1 MRNERIRI
9 LAEIALAVALA
20 SVLNLW
26 QIRLPWNIA
35 GGSITLTML
44 PIFVVA
50 LRRGAGAGM
59 IAGALYGTL
68 DLIFNPYIVHWAQ
81 VLLDYP
87 LPYLL
92 VGLSGL
98 GASSYRTLLEKGR
111 SSASAVAGLWML
123 LGGAGR
129 FVSHLLSG
137 VIFFAEYAPAGQNV
151 WVYSIIYNASYL
163 VPSLVAS
170 IVVALVLLPV
180 LHRAVPVSVQQ
191 A

>member
-35 GGSITLTML
+35 GGSISLTML

-50 LRRGAGAGM
+50 LRRGAVAGM

-68 DLIFNPYIVHWAQ
+68 DLIFNPFIVHWAQ

-98 GASSYRTLLEKGR
+98 GAASYRSLLEKGT
-111 SSASAVAGLWML
+111 SFASAIAALWML
-123 LGGAGR
+123 LGGVGR
-129 FVSHLLSG
+129 FIAHVLSG

-151 WVYSIIYNASYL
+151 WVYSILYNISYVL
-163 VPSLVAS
+163 PSLAVS

-180 LHRAVPVSVQQ
+180 LHRAVPVSAQKG
-191 A
+191 

>member
-1 MRNERIRI
+1 MRNERIRV

-87 LPYLL
+87 LPYML

-98 GASSYRTLLEKGR
+98 GASSYHALVEKAKP
-111 SSASAVAGLWML
+111 SASAVAALWML
-123 LGGAGR
+123 LGGVGR
-129 FVSHLLSG
+129 FVAHLLSG

-151 WVYSIIYNASYL
+151 WVYSIVYNASYL
-163 VPSLVAS
+163 VPSLAAS
-170 IVVALVLLPV
+170 IVVASVLLPV
-180 LHRAVPVSVQQ
+180 LHRSVPVAAQQ
-191 A
+191 G

>member
-44 PIFVVA
+44 PIFIVA

-98 GASSYRTLLEKGR
+98 GASSYRALVEKAQP
-111 SSASAVAGLWML
+111 SASLVAALWML
-123 LGGAGR
+123 LGGVGR
-129 FVSHLLSG
+129 FVAHLLSG

-163 VPSLVAS
+163 VPSLAAS

-180 LHRAVPVSVQQ
+180 LHRSVPVLAQRG
-191 A
+191 